1 MALATAIYWGND
13 ESTRLKPAG
22 QVFWCCHLKDMH
34 HKKQLTTNISKHIKT
49 LTPSAAG
56 ISRRLPLC
64 SLPNTVCRGIA
75 SDRSGGSPAVLIWC
89 MEHDAAYITIPYVI
103 DATRRGW
110 DIQSNNNV
118 WYIYVY
124 IIFLYIYIYY
134 IIYIYIHT
142 CVCVCV
148 KAPY

>member
-1 MALATAIYWGND
+1 
-13 ESTRLKPAG
+13 
-22 QVFWCCHLKDMH
+22 MH

-118 WYIYVY
+118 
-124 IIFLYIYIYY
+124 
-134 IIYIYIHT
+134 
-142 CVCVCV
+142 
-148 KAPY
+148 